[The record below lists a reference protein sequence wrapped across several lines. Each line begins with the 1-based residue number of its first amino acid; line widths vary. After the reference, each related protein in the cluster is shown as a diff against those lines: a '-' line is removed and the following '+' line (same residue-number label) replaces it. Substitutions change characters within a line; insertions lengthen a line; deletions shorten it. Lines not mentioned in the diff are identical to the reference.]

1 MAKKTKTKKTKTD
14 IAPVNDALR
23 LYRGARRR
31 ARNDA
36 VAKSGRLNE
45 LADRAIKEATD
56 DNADDNTDD
65 NI

>member
-1 MAKKTKTKKTKTD
+1 MAKKIKTD
-14 IAPVNDALR
+14 MIPVNEALR

-36 VAKSGRLNE
+36 MAQSGRLNE
-45 LADRAIKEATD
+45 LADRAIKEAAD
-56 DNADDNTDD
+56 DNAED